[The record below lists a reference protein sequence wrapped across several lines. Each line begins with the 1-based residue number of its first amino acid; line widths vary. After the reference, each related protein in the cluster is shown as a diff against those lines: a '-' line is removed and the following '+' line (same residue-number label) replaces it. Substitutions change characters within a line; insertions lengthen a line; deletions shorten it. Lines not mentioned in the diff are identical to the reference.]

1 MSDRPC
7 PSIQRA
13 LSQLSEQNT
22 FKKNKLGFASGCGH
36 FASGCMS
43 PVGVVSEYGGSHAQ
57 VCGRE
62 RPTRGK
68 ARVKGGN
75 GTSHSGKRG
84 GEGGG
89 KFLCQQ

>member
-1 MSDRPC
+1 MSR
-7 PSIQRA
+7 
-13 LSQLSEQNT
+13 
-22 FKKNKLGFASGCGH
+22 
-36 FASGCMS
+36 
-43 PVGVVSEYGGSHAQ
+43 VGVVSEYGGSHAQ

-84 GEGGG
+84 GASFCASSEERGYVSLFPNMAYNSVNYAV
-89 KFLCQQ
+89 KELKMHNL